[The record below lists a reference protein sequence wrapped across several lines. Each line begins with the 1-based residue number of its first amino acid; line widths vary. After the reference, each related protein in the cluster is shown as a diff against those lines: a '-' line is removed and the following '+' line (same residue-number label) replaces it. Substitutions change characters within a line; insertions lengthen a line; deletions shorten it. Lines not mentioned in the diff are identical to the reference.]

1 MSSRLAIDIGGT
13 FTDATLVDES
23 SGAVSVAKVS
33 TTQADPSLGFMA
45 ATERILAESKTA
57 PGDVRL
63 VVHATTV
70 ATNAIIEGSVARCG
84 FVTTEG
90 FRDLLEIQRQTR
102 PTLYD
107 TRFVKT
113 PPLVPR
119 DRAHGVRERLGPD
132 GEVLIPLDEPS
143 VRDAAAALRNAEVES
158 VAVCLLHAYVN
169 PTHERRV
176 GEILAEELPGVP
188 ISLSSDVAPEFRE
201 YLRAS
206 TTVIN
211 AAIRPI
217 VSRYLENI
225 ERRLADAGVAARLL
239 VMQSSGG
246 VFGSGAAAQKPV
258 FMVESGPAAGVIA
271 SANLGGVIGHR
282 DLISFDMGGTTAK
295 VGLIRDGRPSVTKD
309 YSVGSYGSAGMGGES
324 LSGYPVRT
332 PVIDLVEIGAG
343 GGSIA
348 WVDSG
353 GMLRVGP
360 RSAGADPGPV
370 CYRRGG
376 TEPTVTDAN
385 VVLGRLNPGYFLG
398 GEIALDVD
406 DAHRAIAERC
416 AEPLGLG
423 VVEAAYG
430 IVEIANA
437 AMVNA
442 LRLTSVKRGYDPRDF
457 VLVGFG
463 GAGPVHA
470 NAIQRECEMPTLVI
484 PPAPGIFSATGLLG
498 TDLKRDSSI
507 TLLQPVDELDAVEV
521 EQAFA
526 ALEEVGARELAREGL
541 PRERI
546 EFARYVDMRYIGQ
559 SFELTIPLAETSF
572 GKELAGTLR
581 QRFHAEHDRVYGFS
595 APAEPAELVSLRLTT
610 VGRTEKPRLTTLEPA
625 SGPPQPK
632 EHRRVFF
639 AEAAGFYD
647 CPIHDRY
654 AFGAGSSFAGPAV
667 VEELDSTVV
676 VHPGYGVEVDD
687 VGNLVI
693 RKERDGAPDR
703 PRQPGRAAPARSR
716 DPLTRPLGQDRR

>member
-13 FTDATLVDES
+13 FTDATLIDEGT
-23 SGAVSVAKVS
+23 GAVSIAKVLS
-33 TTQADPSLGFMA
+33 TPSDLSLGFMA
-45 ATERILAESKTA
+45 ATERILAESGVA
-57 PGDVRL
+57 AGDVHF

-70 ATNAIIEGSVARCG
+70 ATNAIIEGKIARGG

-90 FRDLLEIQRQTR
+90 FRDLLEIARQTR

-107 TRFVKT
+107 TRFEKT

-119 DRAHGVRERLGPD
+119 DRAFGVRERLGPD
-132 GEVLIPLDEPS
+132 GEVLTALDEPS
-143 VRDAAAALRNAEVES
+143 VREVAAALRDAGVES
-158 VAVCLLHAYVN
+158 VAVCLLHAYVDAR
-169 PTHERRV
+169 HERRV
-176 GEILAEELPGVP
+176 GEILAEELPGIP
-188 ISLSSDVAPEFRE
+188 ISLSSEVAPEFRE

-211 AAIRPI
+211 AAIRP
-217 VSRYLENI
+217 VVARYLENI
-225 ERRLADAGVAARLL
+225 ERRLAEAGVAAELL

-246 VFGSGAAAQKPV
+246 VFGSGAAARTPV

-271 SANLGGVIGHR
+271 SANLGGVLGHE
-282 DLISFDMGGTTAK
+282 DVISFDMGGTTAK
-295 VGLIRDGRPSVTKD
+295 VGLIQHGTPSVTKD
-309 YSVGSYGSAGMGGES
+309 YSVGSHASAGVGGQS

-360 RSAGADPGPV
+360 QSAGADPGPV

-385 VVLGRLNPGYFLG
+385 VVLGRLNPVYFLG
-398 GEIALDVD
+398 GEIALDVEG
-406 DAHRAIAERC
+406 ARRAIEERC
-416 AEPLGLG
+416 AEPLGLD
-423 VVEAAYG
+423 VVQAANG

-442 LRLTSVKRGYDPRDF
+442 LHLISVQRGYDPRDF

-470 NAIQRECEMPTLVI
+470 NAIQRDCELPTLVI

-498 TDLKRDSSI
+498 TDLKRDSSH
-507 TLLQPVDELDAVEV
+507 TLLRRLEELDVDEIER
-521 EQAFA
+521 AFA
-526 ALEEVGARELAREGL
+526 ELEDAGAAELAREGL
-541 PRERI
+541 SRERI
-546 EFARYVDMRYIGQ
+546 AFGRQVDMRYVGQ
-559 SFELTIPLAETSF
+559 SFELTVPLSGAAF
-572 GKELAGTLR
+572 DAGQAGTL
-581 QRFHAEHDRVYGFS
+581 QERFHGEHDRVYGFS
-595 APAEPAELVSLRLTT
+595 ALGEPVELVSLRLTT
-610 VGRTEKPRLTTLEPA
+610 VGRIEKPPLRTLERSEGAPA
-625 SGPPQPK
+625 PK
-632 EHRRVFF
+632 EHRSVFF
-639 AEAAGFYD
+639 AEAGGFVD

-654 AFGAGSSFAGPAV
+654 GLGSGASFSGPVV

-676 VHPGYGVEVDD
+676 VHPGFGLEVDD
-687 VGNLVI
+687 VGDLVI
-693 RKERDGAPDR
+693 RKE
-703 PRQPGRAAPARSR
+703 PA
-716 DPLTRPLGQDRR
+716 

>member
-13 FTDATLVDES
+13 FTDATLIDETT
-23 SGAVSVAKVS
+23 GGVSIAKVLS
-33 TTQADPSLGFMA
+33 TPADPSLGFMA
-45 ATERILAESKTA
+45 AAERILAESGVA
-57 PGDVRL
+57 PTDVRF

-70 ATNAIIEGSVARCG
+70 ATNAIIEGNIARGG

-102 PTLYD
+102 PSLYD
-107 TRFVKT
+107 TRFEKT

-119 DRAHGVRERLGPD
+119 DRAFGIRERLGPG
-132 GEVLIPLDEPS
+132 GEVLTPLDEPS
-143 VRDAAAALRNAEVES
+143 VRDVAQALRGAAVES
-158 VAVCLLHAYVN
+158 VAVCLLHSYVD
-169 PTHERRV
+169 PAHERRV

-211 AAIRPI
+211 AAIRP
-217 VSRYLENI
+217 VVARYLENI
-225 ERRLADAGVAARLL
+225 ERRLAEAGVTAELL

-246 VFGSGAAAQKPV
+246 VFGAAGAAQKPV

-271 SANLGGVIGHR
+271 SANLGETLGHENV
-282 DLISFDMGGTTAK
+282 ISFDMGGTTAK
-295 VGLIRDGRPSVTKD
+295 VGLIQDGAPSVTKD
-309 YSVGSYGSAGMGGES
+309 YSVGAHASAGVGGLS

-348 WVDSG
+348 WIDSG

-370 CYRRGG
+370 CYRGGG

-385 VVLGRLNPGYFLG
+385 VVLGRLNPRYFLG
-398 GEIALDVD
+398 GEIELDVEG
-406 DAHRAIAERC
+406 ARRAIAERC
-416 AEPLGLG
+416 AEPLGLD
-423 VVEAAYG
+423 VVEAANG

-442 LRLTSVKRGYDPRDF
+442 LHLISVQRGYDPRDF

-470 NAIQRECEMPTLVI
+470 NALQRDCEMPTLVI
-484 PPAPGIFSATGLLG
+484 PRAPGIFSATGLLG

-507 TLLQPVDELDAVEV
+507 TLLRPVDELDVAEV

-526 ALEEVGARELAREGL
+526 ALEEAGAGELAREGL

-546 EFARYVDMRYIGQ
+546 AFVRQADMRYVGQ
-559 SFELTIPLAETSF
+559 SFELTIPLADSSF
-572 GKELAGTLR
+572 DAAQADALHE
-581 QRFHAEHDRVYGFS
+581 RFHAEHERVYGFS

-610 VGRTEKPRLTTLEPA
+610 VGRIEKPPLTTLGPA
-625 SGPPQPK
+625 GAPPRPK

-639 AEAAGFYD
+639 AEAEGFVD

-654 AFGAGSSFAGPAV
+654 ALGAGSSFAGPAV

-676 VHPGYGVEVDD
+676 VHPGYGVEVDAA
-687 VGNLVI
+687 GNLVI
-693 RKERDGAPDR
+693 RREHA
-703 PRQPGRAAPARSR
+703 
-716 DPLTRPLGQDRR
+716 

>member
-13 FTDATLVDES
+13 FTDATLIDEET
-23 SGAVSVAKVS
+23 GDVSIAKVLS
-33 TTQADPSLGFMA
+33 TPSDPSLGFMA
-45 ATERILAESKTA
+45 AAERILGESGVA
-57 PGDVRL
+57 AADVNF

-70 ATNAIIEGSVARCG
+70 ATNAIIEGTIARGG

-90 FRDLLEIQRQTR
+90 FRDLLEIARQTR

-107 TRFVKT
+107 TLFEKT

-119 DRAHGVRERLGPD
+119 DRAFGVRERLGPG
-132 GEVLIPLDEPS
+132 GEVLTPLDEAS
-143 VRDAAAALRNAEVES
+143 VRDVAKSLRDAAVES
-158 VAVCLLHAYVN
+158 VAVCLLHAYVD
-169 PTHERRV
+169 PAHEQRV

-188 ISLSSDVAPEFRE
+188 VSLSSDVAPEFRE

-211 AAIRPI
+211 AAIRP
-217 VSRYLENI
+217 VVERYLENI
-225 ERRLADAGVAARLL
+225 ERRLVEAGITAELL

-246 VFGSGAAAQKPV
+246 VFGSRAAARKPV

-271 SANLGGVIGHR
+271 SANLGQVLGR
-282 DLISFDMGGTTAK
+282 DDVISFDMGGTTAK
-295 VGLIRDGRPSVTKD
+295 VGLIRGGTPSVTKD
-309 YSVGSYGSAGMGGES
+309 YSVGSHASAGVGGQS

-360 RSAGADPGPV
+360 RSASAEPGPV
-370 CYRRGG
+370 CYRQGG

-385 VVLGRLNPGYFLG
+385 VVLGRLNPAYFLG
-398 GEIALDVD
+398 GEIALDVEG
-406 DAHRAIAERC
+406 ARGAIAERC
-416 AEPLGLG
+416 AAPLGLD
-423 VVEAAYG
+423 VVEAANG

-442 LRLTSVKRGYDPRDF
+442 LHLISVQRGYDPRDF

-470 NAIQRECEMPTLVI
+470 NAIQRDCELPTLVV
-484 PPAPGIFSATGLLG
+484 PQAPGIFSATGLLG
-498 TDLKRDSSI
+498 TDLKRDASL
-507 TLLQPVDELDAVEV
+507 TLLRRLEELDVDEAER
-521 EQAFA
+521 AFA
-526 ALEEVGARELAREGL
+526 ALEEAGAAELLREGM

-546 EFARYVDMRYIGQ
+546 GFVRQVDMRYVGQ
-559 SFELTIPLAETSF
+559 SFELTIPLDGGAF
-572 GKELAGTLR
+572 DVAQAGALR
-581 QRFHAEHDRVYGFS
+581 DRFHGEHDRVYGFS
-595 APAEPAELVSLRLTT
+595 APSEPVELVSLRLTT
-610 VGRTEKPRLTTLEPA
+610 VGRIDKPPLRTLEPE
-625 SGPPQPK
+625 SGEPRPK
-632 EHRRVFF
+632 EHRSVFF
-639 AEAAGFYD
+639 AEAGGFVD

-654 AFGAGSSFAGPAV
+654 ALGAGASFAGPAV
-667 VEELDSTVV
+667 VEEFDSTVV
-676 VHPGYGVEVDD
+676 LHPGFSVTVDD

-693 RKERDGAPDR
+693 RKEHA
-703 PRQPGRAAPARSR
+703 
-716 DPLTRPLGQDRR
+716 

>member
-13 FTDATLVDES
+13 FTDATLIDEET
-23 SGAVSVAKVS
+23 GAVSIAKVLS
-33 TTQADPSLGFMA
+33 TPADPSLGFMA
-45 ATERILAESKTA
+45 AAERILAESGVA
-57 PGDVRL
+57 AADVHF

-70 ATNAIIEGSVARCG
+70 ATNAIIEGTIARGG

-107 TRFVKT
+107 TRFEKT
-113 PPLVPR
+113 APLVPR
-119 DRAHGVRERLGPD
+119 DRAFGVRERLGPD
-132 GEVLIPLDEPS
+132 GEVLTPLDEAS
-143 VRDAAAALRNAEVES
+143 VRDVAAALRDAAVES
-158 VAVCLLHAYVN
+158 VAVCLLHSYVDAA
-169 PTHERRV
+169 HEQRV
-176 GEILAEELPGVP
+176 GTILAEELPGVP

-211 AAIRPI
+211 AAIRP
-217 VSRYLENI
+217 VVARYLENI
-225 ERRLADAGVAARLL
+225 ERRLAEAGVTAELL

-246 VFGSGAAAQKPV
+246 VFGANAAARKPV

-271 SANLGGVIGHR
+271 SANLGSVIGAE
-282 DLISFDMGGTTAK
+282 DVISFDMGGTTAK
-295 VGLIRDGRPSVTKD
+295 VGLIQGGTPSVTKD
-309 YSVGSYGSAGMGGES
+309 YSVGAHASAGVGGQS

-353 GMLRVGP
+353 DMLRVGP

-385 VVLGRLNPGYFLG
+385 VVLGRLNPAYFLG
-398 GEIALDVD
+398 GEISLDVEG
-406 DAHRAIAERC
+406 ARRAIAECC
-416 AEPLGLG
+416 AEPLGLDL
-423 VVEAAYG
+423 VEAANG

-442 LRLTSVKRGYDPRDF
+442 LHLISVQRGYDPREF

-470 NAIQRECEMPTLVI
+470 NAIQRDCEMPTLVI
-484 PPAPGIFSATGLLG
+484 PRAPGIFSATGLLG
-498 TDLKRDSSI
+498 TDLKRDSSL
-507 TLLQPVDELDAVEV
+507 TLLRRLEEIDVGEV
-521 EQAFA
+521 EGAFA
-526 ALEEVGARELAREGL
+526 TLERAGSAELAHERL

-546 EFARYVDMRYIGQ
+546 DFSRQVDMRYVGQ
-559 SFELTIPLAETSF
+559 SFELTIPLADGVFDAAQAE
-572 GKELAGTLR
+572 ALR
-581 QRFHAEHDRVYGFS
+581 ERFHAEHDRAYGFS
-595 APAEPAELVSLRLTT
+595 APAEPVEVVSLRLTT
-610 VGRTEKPRLTTLEPA
+610 VGRIEKPPLRPLERAAGDPL
-625 SGPPQPK
+625 PK
-632 EHRRVFF
+632 EQREVYF
-639 AEAAGFYD
+639 AETGGFVE

-654 AFGAGSSFAGPAV
+654 SLGAGATLSGPAV

-676 VHPGYGVEVDD
+676 VHPGYRVEVDEL
-687 VGNLVI
+687 GNLVV
-693 RKERDGAPDR
+693 
-703 PRQPGRAAPARSR
+703 
-716 DPLTRPLGQDRR
+716 RRELA